1 MNSARNTN
9 LHVASLS
16 RFDFVRFLR
25 TLFLIGVLVFAV
37 LEIGVPAVQ
46 LFKFSVMP
54 YRDLWWHIS
63 AADEFNRTQEF
74 GRDPFYEHAPPFTNF
89 GLIDL
94 MNGTAARVLGCQTR
108 SVCAVTFL
116 LGEMIFLLVAFWIG
130 WSVGGGSVAG
140 GLSVLACWTF
150 SKIIFPYHLALILVY
165 LLYVSMWGPSN
176 ASGKLTIR
184 NWEETGRWGAV
195 WRGACVGLSF
205 AIHPFAGTFAVLVI
219 AISMAIVYCRHSGN
233 GANGRNSLKILL
245 LFLITF
251 IVAAPWILFQARLH
265 PFLAVH
271 NEHNLIPAVETWT
284 NKARYIP
291 LFYWVALYAFL
302 IGTVTTMR
310 RSQEWRAYMCIGLAL
325 LTTLAPWTFNHIA
338 GLTSI
343 YFPPR
348 LPLFFPYGVVAAMIP
363 VAVAGMW
370 ASKRKFFL
378 AAVPILGCT
387 VLLLVYGYR
396 RVRVETYR
404 LFQSEGGTPYDYLA
418 PELGGDWHGRCVL
431 SDPVTSYFA
440 RGMIGCYVIAVPA
453 GDASAT
459 APHTVRLQIALDAL
473 RNGPVVLDKAGLAV
487 DAVLLDKKRTY
498 LPEYF
503 SEYPG
508 FKDFMALDYR
518 QVQTTWSLQGWH
530 KKMETANCIL
540 LTRDR

>member
-1 MNSARNTN
+1 MK
-9 LHVASLS
+9 HIP
-16 RFDFVRFLR
+16 FEEHGFVRLLR
-25 TLFLIGVLVFAV
+25 TLFLIGVLVFATLAV
-37 LEIGVPAVQ
+37 GAPAVQ

-63 AADEFNRTQEF
+63 AADEFSRTREF
-74 GRDPFYEHAPPFTNF
+74 GRDPFYDHAPPFTNF

-94 MNGTAARVLGCQTR
+94 MNGSVARVLGWQAR

-116 LGEMIFLLVAFWIG
+116 LCEMIFLLVAFWIG
-130 WSVGGGSVAG
+130 YSVGGGGVAG

-165 LLYVSMWGPSN
+165 LLYVSIWGPNN
-176 ASGKLTIR
+176 ASGKLAIR
-184 NWEETGRWGAV
+184 TWRETGLWGAT
-195 WRGACVGLSF
+195 WRGACLGLSF
-205 AIHPFAGTFAVLVI
+205 AIHPFAGTFAALVI
-219 AISMAIVYCRHSGN
+219 AISVASTYFLRFPD
-233 GANGRNSLKILL
+233 GRSEGNSLKILL
-245 LFLITF
+245 LFLVAF
-251 IVAAPWILFQARLH
+251 IVAAPWILFQARLL
-265 PFLAVH
+265 PLLSVH

-284 NKARYIP
+284 SKARYAP
-291 LFYWVALYAFL
+291 LLYWVALYAFF
-302 IGTVTTMR
+302 IGTVSTMR
-310 RSQEWRAYMCIGLAL
+310 RSQEWRAYMCLGLAL
-325 LTTLAPWTFNHIA
+325 LATFAPWAFHHIA
-338 GLTSI
+338 SLASI

-363 VAVAGMW
+363 LAVTGMW
-370 ASKRKFFL
+370 ASMRRFLL
-378 AAVPILGCT
+378 AALPILVCT
-387 VLLLVYGYR
+387 LLLLVYGYR
-396 RVRVETYR
+396 RIRLETYR

-418 PELGGDWHGRCVL
+418 PELGGDWHGRCML

-440 RGMIGCYVIAVPA
+440 RGMLGCYVIIVPA

-459 APHTVRLQIALDAL
+459 APHTVRKQIALDAL
-473 RNGPVVLDKAGLAV
+473 HNGPTILDKAGLAV

-508 FKDFMALDYR
+508 FRDFMTLDYR
-518 QVQTTWSLQGWH
+518 QVQIAWSLQGWH